1 MKRLTTQNLEDA
13 LLNAP
18 GLSSSYRVSS
28 VLGREDTKRLL
39 KRVRCTLIKA
49 RVPRDELDDWVQIV
63 FLEVMR
69 SLPRFRGDSS
79 FATFVGGITQHVMRR
94 SRRRSAWQKRA
105 VPLEVE
111 QIDQQRPSP
120 EEQLYLKE
128 QLRRAQGALGRL
140 SPQKREAFTE
150 WAFEGKTPS
159 KIASESKA
167 SLAATRSR
175 IFYAQKE
182 LKARALR
189 DEYLSD
195 WVGARTR
202 P

>member
-1 MKRLTTQNLEDA
+1 MKRLCTQHLEDA

-18 GLSSSYRVSS
+18 GLNSTYRASQ
-28 VLGREDTKRLL
+28 VLGQEETKRLL

-49 RVPRDELDDWVQIV
+49 RVPQAELDDWVQIV
-63 FLEVMR
+63 FLEVLR

-79 FATFVGGITQHVMRR
+79 FATFVGGVTRHVMRR
-94 SRRRSAWQKRA
+94 SRRLSAWQRRT

-111 QIDQQRPSP
+111 HLDQSQSTP
-120 EEQLYLKE
+120 EEQLHRKE
-128 QLRRAQGALGRL
+128 QLRRAQEALDRH
-140 SPQKREAFTE
+140 SAKKREAFSK

-159 KIASESKA
+159 KIASESGA
-167 SLAATRSR
+167 SAAATRSR

-195 WVGARTR
+195 WVGARTS